1 VSSLWQWLL
10 GILLNISRYFF
21 KIMIKQINLK
31 IIATL
36 IVVGLVIS
44 SAFFSGC
51 NNKDDHAL
59 TGDKDTSGWSA
70 EKLAALFEA
79 DWKAPDTSTLSHD
92 EYGNLVRY
100 GRALIANTAAYF
112 GPGGKINHNANGMN
126 CQNCHLDAGTR
137 LYANSYSAVY
147 SIYPKFRARSGSV
160 EHLEKR
166 INDCMERSMNGE
178 KIDSLSHEMR
188 AMVAYIN
195 WVGKDVKK
203 GVSPKGA
210 SVEDLKYLDRAA
222 DPALGK
228 TAFEK
233 NCVTCH
239 GSNGQGKMNDDGITY
254 QYPPLWG
261 SKSYNTAAGLY
272 RLSRFA
278 GYIKSN
284 MPNLTSSH
292 DKPVLT
298 DEEAWDIAAYVNS
311 MPRPEKKFAGDWPDV
326 SKKPVDHPY
335 GPFSDNYSEVQHKY
349 GPYKVI
355 AEAHKK

>member
-1 VSSLWQWLL
+1 MITC
-10 GILLNISRYFF
+10 GIIF
-21 KIMIKQINLK
+21 
-31 IIATL
+31 
-36 IVVGLVIS
+36 S
-44 SAFFSGC
+44 SALFTGC
-51 NNKDDHAL
+51 NNKEDHAI
-59 TGDKDTSGWSA
+59 TESKDTSSWSA
-70 EKLAALFEA
+70 EKLAALFET
-79 DWKAPDTSTLSHD
+79 DWKAPDTSSLPHD
-92 EYGNLVRY
+92 DEGNLIRY
-100 GRALIANTAAYF
+100 GRILVANTGEYF
-112 GPGGKINHNANGMN
+112 GPGGKVSSKANGMN

-137 LYANSYSAVY
+137 LYANSYSAVH
-147 SIYPKFRARSGSV
+147 SIYPKFRARSGTV

-210 SVEDLKYLDRAA
+210 AVEDLPYLDRAA
-222 DPALGK
+222 DPVRGK
-228 TAFEK
+228 TAYEK
-233 NCVTCH
+233 HCITCH
-239 GSNGQGKMNDDGITY
+239 GNDGLGKLNDDGNTFL
-254 QYPPLWG
+254 YPPLWG
-261 SKSYNTAAGLY
+261 PRSYNTAAGLY

-284 MPNLTSSH
+284 MPNLTSNH

-298 DEEAWDIAAYVNS
+298 DEEAWDIAAFVNS
-311 MPRPEKKFAGDWPDV
+311 QPRPEKKFTEDWPDI

-335 GPFSDNYSEVQHKY
+335 GPFSDKFSETQHKF
-349 GPYKVI
+349 GPFKVI

>member
-1 VSSLWQWLL
+1 MIRL
-10 GILLNISRYFF
+10 IS
-21 KIMIKQINLK
+21 NK
-31 IIATL
+31 II
-36 IVVGLVIS
+36 VVTITCGIIIS

-51 NNKDDHAL
+51 HDEEDSAKRG
-59 TGDKDTSGWSA
+59 TKDTSEWNA
-70 EKLAALFEA
+70 EKLASLFEA
-79 DWKAPDTSTLSHD
+79 DWSAPDTSTLAHD
-92 EYGNLVRY
+92 AYGKLVRY
-100 GRALIANTAAYF
+100 GRLLIANTGDYF
-112 GPGGKINHNANGMN
+112 GPGGKISRNANGMN

-137 LYANSYSAVY
+137 LYANTYSAVY
-147 SIYPKFRARSGSV
+147 SIYPKLRARSGSV

-210 SVEDLKYLDRAA
+210 AVVDLPYLDRAA
-222 DPALGK
+222 DPAVGK
-228 TAFEK
+228 IVYE
-233 NCVTCH
+233 NLCITCH
-239 GSNGQGKMNDDGITY
+239 GNDGLGKLNDDGITFL
-254 QYPPLWG
+254 YPPLWG
-261 SKSYNTAAGLY
+261 PRSYNTAAGLY

-278 GYIKSN
+278 GYIKAN

-292 DKPVLT
+292 DKPTLT

-311 MPRPEKKFAGDWPDV
+311 MPRPEKKFPGDWPDI

-335 GPFSDNYSEVQHKY
+335 GPFSDKFTEEQHKY
-349 GPYKVI
+349 GPFKEI